1 MPLERLQASLERWTP
16 GRARP
21 ADPLAAISAAW
32 PSIVGPA
39 VAAHSAP
46 LEISGN
52 ALVIATRSS
61 AWSQQLQ
68 FLSVAILKG
77 IGAAALERPI
87 ERLTFRSGL
96 LRTSARS
103 AASGPAARGRE
114 RAPGAE
120 PEEACDLEDAL
131 ERLRR
136 RVSSLRRRAPA
147 HCAHCGAPLELAG
160 DRVCAPCTGAAE
172 NARALQVE
180 RLVYLAPWLEPGE
193 MREQLPGLSAAEFER
208 ARRSL
213 LQRWWLVLERARRAG
228 KLSASG
234 LERHVASSYVL
245 LQSRLSPD
253 RVTPAV
259 ARNLL
264 GPELEALLWPHAAD
278 KAKGGDSSKN
288 ESR

>member
-1 MPLERLQASLERWTP
+1 
-16 GRARP
+16 
-21 ADPLAAISAAW
+21 
-32 PSIVGPA
+32 
-39 VAAHSAP
+39 
-46 LEISGN
+46 
-52 ALVIATRSS
+52 
-61 AWSQQLQ
+61 
-68 FLSVAILKG
+68 
-77 IGAAALERPI
+77 
-87 ERLTFRSGL
+87 
-96 LRTSARS
+96 
-103 AASGPAARGRE
+103 
-114 RAPGAE
+114 
-120 PEEACDLEDAL
+120 
-131 ERLRR
+131 
-136 RVSSLRRRAPA
+136 
-147 HCAHCGAPLELAG
+147 
-160 DRVCAPCTGAAE
+160 
-172 NARALQVE
+172 
-180 RLVYLAPWLEPGE
+180 

>member
-147 HCAHCGAPLELAG
+147 
-160 DRVCAPCTGAAE
+160 PCTGAAE